1 MYGQVIFHR
10 RPDPSLKAAEVS
22 FRLAS
27 GAKWRLAERRV
38 AMVRLLV
45 QVRHQQWV
53 RAESAKA
60 YRPPTLLDGKER
72 ARANA
77 PILASLVALSIVAPI
92 IVAWSHQV
100 PIWLVRRD
108 VSRRQKPTSALDH
121 RAHPAALQ
129 FRQ

>member
-27 GAKWRLAERRV
+27 GTKWRLAERRL

-45 QVRHQQWV
+45 KVRHQQWV

-60 YRPPTLLDGKER
+60 YSPPTLLQD
-72 ARANA
+72 N
-77 PILASLVALSIVAPI
+77 
-92 IVAWSHQV
+92 
-100 PIWLVRRD
+100 
-108 VSRRQKPTSALDH
+108 PTSG
-121 RAHPAALQ
+121 
-129 FRQ
+129 

>member
-27 GAKWRLAERRV
+27 GAKWRLTERRV

-45 QVRHQQWV
+45 TVRHQQWV

-60 YRPPTLLDGKER
+60 YRPPTLLED
-72 ARANA
+72 N
-77 PILASLVALSIVAPI
+77 PASG
-92 IVAWSHQV
+92 
-100 PIWLVRRD
+100 
-108 VSRRQKPTSALDH
+108 
-121 RAHPAALQ
+121 
-129 FRQ
+129 

>member
-27 GAKWRLAERRV
+27 GTKWRLADRRV

-45 QVRHQQWV
+45 KVRHQQWV

-60 YRPPTLLDGKER
+60 YRPHTLLED
-72 ARANA
+72 N
-77 PILASLVALSIVAPI
+77 
-92 IVAWSHQV
+92 
-100 PIWLVRRD
+100 
-108 VSRRQKPTSALDH
+108 PTSG
-121 RAHPAALQ
+121 
-129 FRQ
+129 